1 MLVPVTDFHLKVC
14 IVRQQL
20 GHPTTKGKD
29 HKKKEKHPLDDV
41 DDHFAESDLEWPQ
54 VGVDREEISHLW
66 KKDFIGLEFLA
77 RVNMWTM
84 TWFLTGWVTT
94 GY

>member
-1 MLVPVTDFHLKVC
+1 MLVPVTDFHLEVC

-54 VGVDREEISHLW
+54 VGVDGEEISHLR
-66 KKDFIGLEFLA
+66 KKISLVLNFWRE
-77 RVNMWTM
+77 
-84 TWFLTGWVTT
+84 
-94 GY
+94 